1 MKFTAYCADWIGSP
15 ISEQKALMFMMA
27 AANEFIISAGGFIPA
42 SRETML
48 AVSTVFTILFLNL
61 ILFVNKYKIKYAV
74 CLRPHVRSENILKKC
89 SYELYTI
96 IN

>member
-1 MKFTAYCADWIGSP
+1 MLP
-15 ISEQKALMFMMA
+15 II
-27 AANEFIISAGGFIPA
+27 NVNISR
-42 SRETML
+42 SVSLRNMQRETMKRKIERF
-48 AVSTVFTILFLNL
+48 STFGTVIERNDG
-61 ILFVNKYKIKYAV
+61 V